1 MKRVDIAPNL
11 VIATLWADAL
21 NAAGL
26 RAEVFSRYLTSIAGE
41 IPPDQCNPAVWV
53 LDDGD
58 LARAKQVLQELR
70 TPLRGALWTC
80 PDCGERHG
88 PQFAQCWKCGHS
100 RPDSSSF

>member
-21 NAAGL
+21 NAAGM

-53 LDDGD
+53 MNDND
-58 LARAKQVLQELR
+58 LARARQLVRELR
-70 TPLRGALWTC
+70 TPVRGAGWTC
-80 PDCGERHG
+80 PECGERHG
-88 PQFAQCWKCGHS
+88 PQFAQCWNCGHG
-100 RPDSSSF
+100 RPTSTPG